1 VYRQKHAASRGF
13 LATSRRSL
21 MSLNVTLEEDARI
34 EMMTWF
40 VVYLDRVGLLQSVED
55 VVRQTGQQ
63 VQEEPALKVLDPYH
77 SQVEHHVTGSSDR
90 PTDPLTSQVVVSD
103 VTDTDVSPVTSPEV
117 LMRCSSRNS

>member
-1 VYRQKHAASRGF
+1 
-13 LATSRRSL
+13 

-77 SQVEHHVTGSSDR
+77 SQVEHHVTGSGDR
-90 PTDPLTSQVVVSD
+90 PTDPLTSLVVVYD
-103 VTDTDVSPVTSPEV
+103 VTDTDVSRDVTG
-117 LMRCSSRNS
+117 SSSEACTSLRRYRKRGLNSTH